1 MKRKLVMLLTIVAV
15 LAVGIGIWYNVPI
28 NLMDLEHDEVIEI
41 VVFNGNTG
49 NATHI
54 TDETQIEHIIENLN
68 EIKLKRSK
76 PSVGYSKRK
85 NLSRALF
92 QGRCGQQQNRQKIF
106 CTARDLRQAW
116 CQPSL
121 KMFMCMRV
129 GVS

>member
-54 TDETQIEHIIENLN
+54 TDETQIEHIIENVLT
-68 EIKLKRSK
+68 IRTPQTRL
-76 PSVGYSKRK
+76 
-85 NLSRALF
+85 
-92 QGRCGQQQNRQKIF
+92 
-106 CTARDLRQAW
+106 
-116 CQPSL
+116 
-121 KMFMCMRV
+121 
-129 GVS
+129 

>member
-1 MKRKLVMLLTIVAV
+1 MIAAYQRISRADGDFGKDGKDKS
-15 LAVGIGIWYNVPI
+15 NS
-28 NLMDLEHDEVIEI
+28 
-41 VVFNGNTG
+41 
-49 NATHI
+49 
-54 TDETQIEHIIENLN
+54 IENQKELIQRYISHKESLQN
-68 EIKLKRSK
+68 L
-76 PSVGYSKRK
+76 PVMDFVD
-85 NLSRALF
+85 LSRALF